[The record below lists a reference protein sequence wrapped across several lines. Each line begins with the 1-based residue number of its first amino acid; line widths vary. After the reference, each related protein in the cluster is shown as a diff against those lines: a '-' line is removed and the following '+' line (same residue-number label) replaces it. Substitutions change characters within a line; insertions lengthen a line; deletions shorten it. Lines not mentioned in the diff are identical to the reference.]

1 MALPLIPIAM
11 MLSSV
16 IPGLAKLLGGDTAG
30 AVAEKVVGIAKNLTG
45 LEDPEE
51 AVKAVQLD
59 PALQIR
65 LREIAL
71 EEINA
76 FLADRQDARKR
87 EIEIVKSTG
96 KRDYFLY
103 GLAALVVLGYF
114 ALCGIL
120 MRYPLPA
127 GSNEVVFM
135 LFGGLAAGFGS
146 VLQYFF
152 GSSKSSADKTQMLT
166 QK

>member
-11 MLSSV
+11 GLANV
-16 IPGLAKLLGGDTAG
+16 VPGLLRLLKGDQAGDVADKVLGVAKS
-30 AVAEKVVGIAKNLTG
+30 LTG
-45 LEDPEE
+45 LDDPEE
-51 AVKAVQLD
+51 AVKAVQMD

-65 LREIAL
+65 MKELAL

-87 EIEIVKSTG
+87 EIDIVKATG

-152 GSSKSSADKTQMLT
+152 GSSKSSSDKTALLS